1 MWVFFDSETLLFYL
15 LASICS
21 AGLCFG
27 FPLICGGFS
36 FTYFGVLCDFGYSDA
51 DFLETSFGDFF
62 GLVIFVS
69 LALIQ
74 FTFCL
79 FGLDCCLLVLVLLVG
94 FVLVLFCV

>member
-1 MWVFFDSETLLFYL
+1 MILV
-15 LASICS
+15 
-21 AGLCFG
+21 
-27 FPLICGGFS
+27 
-36 FTYFGVLCDFGYSDA
+36 YSDA

-79 FGLDCCLLVLVLLVG
+79 FGLDLLFVCFGVVG
-94 FVLVLFCV
+94 WICFVLFCV